1 MANIRNTAAT
11 SALNEDDYINELYD
25 TNQKKQETVLKD
37 NYDRNAGVLDQS
49 QNHTQEQTGEYL
61 TRTDVEAKRQAE
73 LYGDGGLSEA
83 AQAQVRLQQ
92 DNAQQRNASA
102 LRQTQA
108 DLDAEFQRQRQLLAS
123 QYETEIRKAQADNDM
138 ERAQALYEAAKAEEA
153 QLLELQ
159 KQGAALV
166 KQVTGSDS
174 GYDNM
179 AKGYTLDRNTTGK
192 TWKEVRRDED
202 AVNAIYDAQLES
214 LKAELEGL
222 YNTGVSDLQQRQQ
235 EREKQT
241 DENLTKAYVEAM
253 QGRKNRGEMAA
264 AYGQGT
270 GTAAQGQL
278 AGDLELLDTLTGLRT
293 KQQEADGAFS
303 LEGLELSREYGQ
315 GLYDAQHDTD
325 LARAMA
331 LYEAAEEN
339 EQELV
344 GKQLFVGK
352 ERAEDGNYTMLGK
365 LYGLTDKRIESMND
379 KKKSGAKN
387 GGTHQSG
394 ERNPYGMTDAEWEA
408 FQKRLASAEKTE
420 EARTLDQAHKD
431 YILAENK
438 ARAREKARGGV

>member
-11 SALNEDDYINELYD
+11 SALNEDDYINDLYD
-25 TNQKKQETVLKD
+25 TNQKNQETVLKD
-37 NYDRNAGVLDQS
+37 NYDRNTGVLDEG
-49 QNHTQEQTGEYL
+49 QNHTQEQTREHL
-61 TRTDVEAKRQAE
+61 NRTDVEAQQQAE

-92 DNAQQRNASA
+92 DNARQRNVSA

-138 ERAQALYEAAKAEEA
+138 ERAQALYEAAKAEDA

-159 KQGAALV
+159 KKGAALV
-166 KQVTGSDS
+166 KKVTGSDS

-179 AKGYTLDRNTTGK
+179 AKGYTLDRDTTGK

-202 AVNAIYDAQLES
+202 AVNAIYDAQLAS
-214 LKAELEGL
+214 LQAELAGL
-222 YNTGVSDLQQRQQ
+222 YESGTSNLEKRQQ

-241 DENLTKAYVEAM
+241 DESLTNAYIAAM

-278 AGDLELLDTLTGLRT
+278 AGDLEMLDTLTGLRRQ
-293 KQQEADGAFS
+293 QQEADGTFAM
-303 LEGLELSREYGQ
+303 EGLDLSREYGN

-325 LARAMA
+325 LARAKA
-331 LYEAAEEN
+331 LYEAAEAN

-344 GKQLFVGK
+344 DKQLFVGK

-365 LYGLTDKRIESMND
+365 LYGLTDKRIKNLND
-379 KKKSGAKN
+379 QKKKK
-387 GGTHQSG
+387 
-394 ERNPYGMTDAEWEA
+394 
-408 FQKRLASAEKTE
+408 ASSVSTPKKKEDDDLDDEDGDPGPNSYRPIDYVEKTPWG
-420 EARTLDQAHKD
+420 TK
-431 YILAENK
+431 
-438 ARAREKARGGV
+438 